1 MLKKYVIINTM
12 TVDKIKKFIKQ
23 DPHIKGGM
31 PVIAGTRVAVAEII
45 HFLEDEKTISRII
58 NELKK
63 EGVIV
68 TKEEVFAALEF
79 AKQKTLNETKTPK
92 TRK

>member
-1 MLKKYVIINTM
+1 M

-45 HFLEDEKTISRII
+45 HFLEDDKTIGRVIK
-58 NELKK
+58 ELKK

-68 TKEEVFAALEF
+68 TREEVFAALEF
-79 AKQKTLNETKTPK
+79 AKHKTYNTLDETKNPK
-92 TRK
+92 IRE